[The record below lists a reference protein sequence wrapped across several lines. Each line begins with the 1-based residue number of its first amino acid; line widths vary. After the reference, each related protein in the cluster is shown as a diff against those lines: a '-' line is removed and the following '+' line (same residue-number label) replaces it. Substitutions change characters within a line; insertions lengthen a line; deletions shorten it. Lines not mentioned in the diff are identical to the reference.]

1 MRLRSAISTTA
12 LVVLLGAGSAGAD
25 TGGAPYAPPPASP
38 PPAAGTVLSTGRAV
52 APAGTPRQVRRIMT
66 AANRLVRKPY
76 RWGGGHRSFGRRL
89 DRGYDCSGAV
99 SYALYGARLLPAPL
113 DSSGLAE
120 FGEPGPGRWV
130 TIYANRSH
138 VFVVVA
144 GLRFDT
150 GGHRGAI
157 PSGSGPRWS
166 TEMRSARRFVVRHPE
181 GL

>member
-1 MRLRSAISTTA
+1 
-12 LVVLLGAGSAGAD
+12 
-25 TGGAPYAPPPASP
+25 
-38 PPAAGTVLSTGRAV
+38 
-52 APAGTPRQVRRIMT
+52 MT
-66 AANRLVRKPY
+66 AANRLIRKRY
-76 RWGGGHRSFGRRL
+76 RWGGGHRAFGRRL
-89 DRGYDCSGAV
+89 ERGYDCSGAV
-99 SYALYGARLLPAPL
+99 SYALYGARLLREPL

-130 TIYANRSH
+130 TIYANRRH

-166 TEMRSARRFVVRHPE
+166 AEMRRTRRFAVRHPE